1 MLSRSSLLVSVAA
14 AALSAAAPAQAGGID
29 GLKAEIEALTQK
41 VQELEAERSRPPPV
55 PANVVTGGDFEG
67 SYKLPGSNTSLKFG
81 GYVKLD
87 AIYDFDQKGGDQQGG
102 VTVDS
107 ATTPVDQDTGH
118 FQMSVRQTRFTFD
131 SRTASE
137 DMGTVRAYLEVDFND
152 SDSATET
159 VSNSHNPRLRHGFVT
174 MGPWLFGQSWS
185 TYIDTA
191 SYTDLIDFNGPA
203 GQAFIRQAQIRY
215 TRKFGAS
222 ELNLAV
228 ENPQPVVSG
237 GGTSSG
243 ERDRAPDFAFRL
255 RHGGKW
261 GHVSFQ
267 GVAQYLTAESTTTA
281 AADSTDDALLWGLG
295 FSGRLNLWDKD
306 NLRFHFNGGDG
317 IGRYMLGVALTE
329 AGSAV
334 YDTAN
339 NELDTVAAYGGY
351 LAYQHYWIGKWRSNL
366 VVGFDHVKNPGVQA
380 NTRLKDEQSLHAN
393 LIWAA
398 TGKTNIGLEYSI
410 FHATSEN
417 GDSGAIS
424 RLRFA
429 VQHSF

>member
-41 VQELEAERSRPPPV
+41 VQELETERSRPPPV

-159 VSNSHNPRLRHGFVT
+159 VSNSHKPASTPWFRDHG
-174 MGPWLFGQSWS
+174 S
-185 TYIDTA
+185 
-191 SYTDLIDFNGPA
+191 
-203 GQAFIRQAQIRY
+203 
-215 TRKFGAS
+215 
-222 ELNLAV
+222 
-228 ENPQPVVSG
+228 
-237 GGTSSG
+237 
-243 ERDRAPDFAFRL
+243 
-255 RHGGKW
+255 
-261 GHVSFQ
+261 
-267 GVAQYLTAESTTTA
+267 
-281 AADSTDDALLWGLG
+281 
-295 FSGRLNLWDKD
+295 
-306 NLRFHFNGGDG
+306 
-317 IGRYMLGVALTE
+317 VALRSVVE
-329 AGSAV
+329 HLHRHRLVHRSHRLQRSRRPGLHPPGA
-334 YDTAN
+334 DT
-339 NELDTVAAYGGY
+339 
-351 LAYQHYWIGKWRSNL
+351 
-366 VVGFDHVKNPGVQA
+366 
-380 NTRLKDEQSLHAN
+380 LHPQVRRQRA
-393 LIWAA
+393 
-398 TGKTNIGLEYSI
+398 
-410 FHATSEN
+410 
-417 GDSGAIS
+417 
-424 RLRFA
+424 
-429 VQHSF
+429 